1 MELNLEL
8 IKRLRCDLYGNR
20 GTDIKAAYDYLLE
33 LAESSDGEGAFV
45 LTGAQVL
52 VNTICNAL
60 LENNGEI

>member
-1 MELNLEL
+1 MQLNTEL
-8 IKRLRCDLYGNR
+8 IKRLRCDLYGNK

-33 LAESSDGEGAFV
+33 LAECSNGEGAFV

-60 LENNGEI
+60 LENNGGI